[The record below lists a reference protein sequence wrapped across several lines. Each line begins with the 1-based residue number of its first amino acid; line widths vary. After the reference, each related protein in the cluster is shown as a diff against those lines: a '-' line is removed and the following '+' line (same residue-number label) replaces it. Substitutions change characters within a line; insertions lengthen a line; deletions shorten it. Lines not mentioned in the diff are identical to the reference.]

1 MYDIHI
7 KESKK
12 KLVATTWLS
21 NFDWLRMEF
30 LKTKC
35 PEGYVGTEY
44 WINLYIGPRRH
55 YWLSTQSETCGRGD
69 RSMLEGWKM
78 AREIMKIVHRD
89 YMDHGDWLA
98 LKGSDKRRDDIYFHK
113 LMGTTVSED
122 SEDQWMLALNY
133 CGNHNIFILYK
144 NYPPEHVDPNGYNGQ
159 LQFNYYSWNDPK
171 KFDRLDF
178 DDEYSNYYLDT
189 PEIKI
194 WLDGVWD
201 AIKDKIIYYWKPIK
215 NKVDNSLDMA
225 RSFWSRIVKKGN
237 VRKTR
242 RERKK

>member
-21 NFDWLRMEF
+21 NGDWLRMEF
-30 LKTKC
+30 LKTED
-35 PEGYVGTEY
+35 PEEYLGTEY
-44 WINLYIGPRRH
+44 WINLYIGPRWH
-55 YWLSTQSETCGRGD
+55 YLLSTQSEICGRGD

-89 YMDHGDWLA
+89 YMNHGDWMA

-122 SEDQWMLALNY
+122 SEDQWMLALSY
-133 CGNHNIFILYK
+133 CSNHNIFVLYK
-144 NYPPEHVDPNGYNGQ
+144 NYPPEHSDYRIN
-159 LQFNYYSWNDPK
+159 QFNFYSSNDPRE
-171 KFDRLDF
+171 FERLDF

-194 WLDGVWD
+194 WLDDVWD
-201 AIKDKIIYYWKPIK
+201 KIKDKTIYGWVSLK
-215 NKVDNSLDMA
+215 NKVNNSLEYA
-225 RSFWSRIVKKGN
+225 RSFWPRIVKKGK
-237 VRKTR
+237 VRKSR
-242 RERKK
+242 RERNK